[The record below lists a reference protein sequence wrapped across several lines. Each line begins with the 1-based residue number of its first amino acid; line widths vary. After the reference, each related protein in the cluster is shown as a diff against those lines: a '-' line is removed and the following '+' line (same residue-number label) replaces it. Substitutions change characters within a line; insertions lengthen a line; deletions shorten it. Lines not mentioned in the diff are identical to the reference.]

1 MDLNCFIRISGLR
14 EAAVSTGGL
23 TGSAVLFAEKLRFS
37 DADVFSS
44 RLRRVSAAEPPGVRV
59 LHGAAELLRK

>member
-23 TGSAVLFAEKLRFS
+23 TGSAVLFAENLRFS
-37 DADVFSS
+37 DADVFF
-44 RLRRVSAAEPPGVRV
+44 LAATPRVGG
-59 LHGAAELLRK
+59 GAARC